1 MVMPTKRREGEG
13 EKDAD
18 ESEVEDG
25 TRGGDPLLDSID
37 RRTFLGATAGTALAL
52 GGYAGIGGAQGD
64 GDPMQKDVGFR
75 IAVDPGPNYAISF
88 AAQNR
93 GFWEDQGI
101 APLEVQ
107 GGQGSGDTARRVATG
122 EDPLGL
128 SAVTPQMLGVAQD
141 DYDILQ
147 VGMTKFRAQS
157 GLIYRQ
163 DSIADPFDP
172 AELTGKRITAPD
184 TLDEQMWD
192 IFRQGVGAEDVEV
205 EYAEGA
211 TAASM
216 LDQGDIDAIWDS
228 INDYASLDENL
239 DHELG
244 FAPLYAIEPMAGYAL
259 IVNGSWV
266 EETEEG
272 EEYVRRVMQ
281 GYSEAAKWTL
291 LNPEDAIDMMI
302 EVVPAIETQPRESN
316 LAALAAG
323 VAATN
328 HDETVG
334 ENGFGYIDQE
344 VMQNTFDHLAEVY
357 DVEEVDVEDVL
368 FQEVVD
374 GVELA
379 QFSEAEWEQIDQ
391 FAGEYDD
398 FYE

>member
-1 MVMPTKRREGEG
+1 MVMPTKRHEGEG
-13 EKDAD
+13 KRDGD
-18 ESEVEDG
+18 ETGEEDEI
-25 TRGGDPLLDSID
+25 RRSDDPLFGSID
-37 RRTFLGATAGTALAL
+37 RRKFLGATAGTALAL
-52 GGYAGIGGAQGD
+52 GGYAGIGGAQD
-64 GDPMQKDVGFR
+64 GDPMDKDVGFR
-75 IAVDPGPNYAISF
+75 IAVDPSPNYAISF
-88 AAQNR
+88 AAQHQ

-101 APLEVQ
+101 TPLEVQ

-157 GLIYRQ
+157 GLIYRE
-163 DSIADPFDP
+163 DRIADPFDP
-172 AELTGKRITAPD
+172 EELTGKRITAPD

-228 INDYASLDENL
+228 INDYASLSENL

-244 FAPLYAIEPMAGYAL
+244 FAPLYTIEPMAGYAL

-266 EETEEG
+266 EETEQG

-281 GYSEAAKWTL
+281 GYSQAAKWTL
-291 LNPEDAIDMMI
+291 LNPDDAIDMMI

-344 VMQNTFDHLAEVY
+344 VMQNTFDHLAQIYE
-357 DVEEVDVEDVL
+357 VEEVAVEDVL
-368 FQEVVD
+368 FQEVIED
-374 GVELA
+374 VELA
-379 QFSEAEWEQIDQ
+379 QFSEEEWNQVDE